1 MSHTNLRILIV
12 GGYGVFGGRL
22 VQLLSDEARLTLIIA
37 GRSEARAKSF
47 SAAMHGGATLIPAA
61 FDRDGDLCAQIKQI
75 GPDII
80 VDASGPFQGYGEDP
94 YRMVKAALTLSVN
107 YMDLADASG
116 FVEGIVQFDAAAKE
130 RGVFLLS
137 GVSSF
142 PVLTAAVVRHLAQ
155 GLERVD
161 TITGGIAPSP
171 YAGVGPN
178 VIRAIASYAGKAVPL
193 TRNGQPSFGYGLA
206 ETKRYTIC
214 PPGRLPLRNILFSLV
229 DVPDLH
235 VLPQQWP
242 GLRAIWMGAGPVPE
256 ILHISLNLLAS
267 GVRFKLL
274 PSLSFL
280 APLLHRAINILRWGE
295 HRGGMF
301 VSVEGATEN
310 GAFTT
315 RSWHLHAE
323 GDDGPL
329 IPSMAIEA
337 IIRKYLNN
345 TNPPT
350 GARSAVNELE
360 LEDYNAMFRRREIF
374 TGTREFGVPAGDC
387 ALYKRVL
394 GDAWNQLPPQIREM
408 HDFSGA
414 QTAEGLAEVTRG
426 RNILSRLIGWV
437 FRFPKQGSD
446 LPVQV
451 KFTSDGDRE
460 TWVRQFGTH
469 AFSSHQAEGKGR
481 SDKLVEEI
489 FGPFSFG
496 LALVVSQERL
506 SFVVRRWTF
515 FGLPMPTA
523 LAPSGNS
530 FESVVDGRFQ
540 FHVEICLP
548 LIGLIVRYVGD
559 LELIRGQR
567 RVPAEDTH

>member
-1 MSHTNLRILIV
+1 MSDTSLRVLIV
-12 GGYGVFGGRL
+12 GGYGVFGSRL
-22 VQLLSDEARLTLIIA
+22 VQLLSDEARLTLIVA
-37 GRSEARAKSF
+37 GRSAARAKSLC
-47 SAAMHGGATLIPAA
+47 ATIGGDATLIATA
-61 FDRDGDLCAQIKQI
+61 FDRNGNLSAQIEQI

-80 VDASGPFQGYGEDP
+80 VDASGPFQGYGDDP
-94 YRMVKAALTLSVN
+94 YRVVRAALKLGIH

-116 FVEGIVQFDAAAKE
+116 FVEGIVQFDAEAKK
-130 RGVFLLS
+130 RGLFLLS

-155 GLERVD
+155 GLARVD

-178 VIRAIASYAGKAVPL
+178 VIRAISSYAGKSVPL
-193 TRNGQPSFGYGLA
+193 TRNGQPSTGHGLA
-206 ETKRYTIC
+206 ETRRYTIC
-214 PPGRLPLRNILFSLV
+214 PPGRLPLGNRLFSLV

-242 GLRAIWMGAGPVPE
+242 GLRAIWIGAGPVPE
-256 ILHISLNLLAS
+256 ILHFGLNLLAS
-267 GVRFKLL
+267 SVRFKLL

-280 APLLHRAINILRWGE
+280 APIFHRAMNILQWGE

-301 VSVEGATEN
+301 VSIEGVTEN
-310 GAFTT
+310 GTHTT

-337 IIRKYLNN
+337 IIRKCLSNAY
-345 TNPPT
+345 PPA
-350 GARSAVNELE
+350 GARPAVAELE
-360 LEDYNAMFRRREIF
+360 LADYDAMFQRRKIF
-374 TGTREFGVPAGDC
+374 TGTRARITATDEPV
-387 ALYKRVL
+387 LYKRVL
-394 GDAWNQLPPQIREM
+394 GDSWNQLPLQIREM
-408 HDFSGA
+408 HEFSGA
-414 QTAEGLAEVTRG
+414 QTAEGSAEVTRG

-437 FRFPKQGSD
+437 FRFPQQGRD

-460 TWVRQFGTH
+460 TWTRQFGTH
-469 AFSSHQAEGKGR
+469 SFSSHQVEGKGR
-481 SDKLVEEI
+481 SDRLVEEI

-496 LALVVSQERL
+496 LALVVSEQRL

-530 FESVVDGRFQ
+530 FESAVDGRFQ
-540 FHVEICLP
+540 FHVEICMP
-548 LIGLIVRYVGD
+548 LIGLIVRYVGN
-559 LELIRGQR
+559 LQPVKG
-567 RVPAEDTH
+567 